1 MNFDFNEFEKRDDL
15 RHPDPLSDTTSMN
28 KHEYTHTHEY
38 IVIESRIGNPIN
50 TINQKISLDILV
62 QKYQKCKI

>member
-1 MNFDFNEFEKRDDL
+1 MNFDFDFNEFEKRDDL

-28 KHEYTHTHEY
+28 KHEYT
-38 IVIESRIGNPIN
+38 RIYSYR
-50 TINQKISLDILV
+50 ISNREPDKYHQSKNLTRYILV